1 MTDRI
6 LSEPLRRE
14 ILEIVRA
21 ELESLTPNV
30 EPMVDAK
37 VAAEHLSVKPA
48 TLRFWAST
56 NFEGIPVHRFGKAVR
71 FKLSELESWSKRKV
85 A

>member
-6 LSEPLRRE
+6 LSEPIRRE

-37 VAAEHLSVKPA
+37 VS
-48 TLRFWAST
+48 
-56 NFEGIPVHRFGKAVR
+56 
-71 FKLSELESWSKRKV
+71 
-85 A
+85 

>member
-6 LSEPLRRE
+6 LSEPIRRE

-21 ELESLTPNV
+21 ELEALTPNV
-30 EPMVDAK
+30 EPFVDAK
-37 VAAEHLSVKPA
+37 AAAPHIKVKPA

-56 NFEGIPVHRFGKAVR
+56 GYKGIPVHRFGKAVR
-71 FKLSELESWSKRKV
+71 FKLSELETWSNRKV